1 MKLIIC
7 TLLCI
12 GTIFI
17 CCNIISYQLETIVL
31 NHEKRL
37 IKLAEKELF
46 KVTGKAQ

>member
-31 NHEKRL
+31 NHEKKL
-37 IKLAEKELF
+37 IKIAIDEISKLKN
-46 KVTGKAQ
+46 

>member
-1 MKLIIC
+1 MKLITC

-17 CCNIISYQLETIVL
+17 CCNIISYQIETIVL

-37 IKLAEKELF
+37 IELAKIELS
-46 KVTGKAQ
+46 KVIDIDQ

>member
-17 CCNIISYQLETIVL
+17 CCNIISHQLETIVL
-31 NHEKRL
+31 KHEIEL
-37 IKLAEKELF
+37 IELAKKELS
-46 KVTGKAQ
+46 KVIDIDQ